1 MNTNPISLLATV
13 PLLAASGLPA
23 GCSAAPESAAPHAF
37 GDPAEP
43 SADTAPPEFRVVGVS
58 GGGSGCPSP
67 GSFTSEVP
75 RDGQTGA
82 IRFSEMTLQREAGGS
97 TLQTVACTVGVNL
110 HVPQGWMVAVSPIDL
125 RGHVRIPA
133 GALVTVRSS
142 YSFAGQPL
150 QLAQPFALHGP
161 RDTSYVFPE
170 QPGQGPAVESPCG
183 QDTIL
188 NVNTRLVLDASG
200 SQDDSASVSMDA
212 VSFGMQ
218 LRECG

>member
-1 MNTNPISLLATV
+1 MNTKLMSLLATV

-23 GCSAAPESAAPHAF
+23 GCAAPESAAPHAS

-43 SADTAPPEFRVVGVS
+43 SADTAPPDFRVVAIN

-75 RDGQTGA
+75 RDGRSGA
-82 IRFSEMTLQREAGGS
+82 IRFSGMRLQREAGGS

-125 RGHVRIPA
+125 RGHARIPA
-133 GALVTVRSS
+133 GALARVRSS

-150 QLAQPFALHGP
+150 QLAQRFAIRGP
-161 RDTSYVFPE
+161 QDTSYVFPE
-170 QPGQGPAVESPCG
+170 QPGEGSSVESPCG

-188 NVNTRLVLDASG
+188 NVNTRLVLDASE
-200 SQDDSASVSMDA
+200 SQNDSASVSMDA
-212 VSFGMQ
+212 VNFGMQ

>member
-1 MNTNPISLLATV
+1 MKTKPMWCLFAILI
-13 PLLAASGLPA
+13 LAASGLLA
-23 GCSAAPESAAPHAF
+23 GCSAAPGSTASQAF
-37 GDPAEP
+37 ADPEET
-43 SADTAPPEFRVVGVS
+43 SADTAPPEFRVVGIS
-58 GGGSGCPSP
+58 GGGSGCPST

-82 IRFSEMTLQREAGGS
+82 IRFSEMRLQREADGS

-133 GALVTVRSS
+133 GTLVRVRSS

-150 QLAQPFALHGP
+150 QLAQRFALHGP

-170 QPGQGPAVESPCG
+170 KPGEGPAVESPCG

-188 NVNTRLVLDASG
+188 NVNTRLVLDASE
-200 SQDDSASVSMDA
+200 SRDHSASVSMDA
-212 VSFGMQ
+212 VSYGMQ